1 MAKNTLT
8 TAFDQTEEALKHP
21 IPVRAYKDRI
31 FRMIFKEKRALLALY
46 NAMNDTAYQD
56 PEELVITT
64 LESAIY
70 LGMKNDVSFM
80 ICDRLFLYEH
90 QSTKNPNMP
99 LRNLLY
105 VADLYSVLTKDMF
118 LYGELP
124 VAIPEPRFVVF
135 YNGEQ
140 KMEERAVLRLSDLY
154 RPRTEHPYLE
164 LETLVLN
171 INKGYNAELMEK
183 CRELHDY
190 SVFVAL
196 VREKRKNGRNLKH
209 AVNEAIDECI
219 HQDIMADFLRRNRAE
234 VVKMSIYEYDE
245 EKNYKML
252 QEQYWNMGHER
263 GKSEGIAQ
271 GRAEGMAQGMA
282 RGRAEGELKAAIRL
296 ILIKIKK
303 QQSPEQ
309 IADYLELDLSFVK
322 TICQVA
328 APMAPDYDLDK
339 IYEKYHSIK

>member
-1 MAKNTLT
+1 
-8 TAFDQTEEALKHP
+8 
-21 IPVRAYKDRI
+21 
-31 FRMIFKEKRALLALY
+31 
-46 NAMNDTAYQD
+46 
-56 PEELVITT
+56 
-64 LESAIY
+64 
-70 LGMKNDVSFM
+70 
-80 ICDRLFLYEH
+80 
-90 QSTKNPNMP
+90 MP

-154 RPRTEHPYLE
+154 RPQTEHPYLE

-171 INKGYNAELMEK
+171 IKQRLYAELMEK

-190 SVFVAL
+190 SAFVAL
-196 VREKRKNGRNLKH
+196 VREKRKNGMNLK
-209 AVNEAIDECI
+209 NTQSMRQLMYI
-219 HQDIMADFLRRNRAE
+219 HQGYHGQISCAGTERE

-271 GRAEGMAQGMA
+271 GRAEG
-282 RGRAEGELKAAIRL
+282 ELKEAIRL

-309 IADYLELDLSFVK
+309 IADFLELDLNFVK
-322 TICQVA
+322 TVCQIA

-339 IYEKYHSIK
+339 IYEKYHSYKIDILQY

>member
-1 MAKNTLT
+1 M
-8 TAFDQTEEALKHP
+8 
-21 IPVRAYKDRI
+21 
-31 FRMIFKEKRALLALY
+31 
-46 NAMNDTAYQD
+46 
-56 PEELVITT
+56 
-64 LESAIY
+64 
-70 LGMKNDVSFM
+70 
-80 ICDRLFLYEH
+80 
-90 QSTKNPNMP
+90 
-99 LRNLLY
+99 
-105 VADLYSVLTKDMF
+105 
-118 LYGELP
+118 
-124 VAIPEPRFVVF
+124 VF

-190 SVFVAL
+190 SAFVAL
-196 VREKRKNGRNLKH
+196 VREKRKNGMNLKH

-271 GRAEGMAQGMA
+271 GMAEGMAQGMA
-282 RGRAEGELKAAIRL
+282 RGRAEGELKEAIRL

-309 IADYLELDLSFVK
+309 IADFLELDLNFVK
-322 TICQVA
+322 VICQIAV
-328 APMAPDYDLDK
+328 PMAPDYNLDK
-339 IYEKYHSIK
+339 IYEKYHSIDI

>member
-1 MAKNTLT
+1 MPFIEIITDSKS
-8 TAFDQTEEALKHP
+8 QTQLNK
-21 IPVRAYKDRI
+21 
-31 FRMIFKEKRALLALY
+31 
-46 NAMNDTAYQD
+46 
-56 PEELVITT
+56 VITKKMVNDCDI
-64 LESAIY
+64 LFIKD
-70 LGMKNDVSFM
+70 KNM
-80 ICDRLFLYEH
+80 EN
-90 QSTKNPNMP
+90 TKNI
-99 LRNLLY
+99 
-105 VADLYSVLTKDMF
+105 K
-118 LYGELP
+118 
-124 VAIPEPRFVVF
+124 
-135 YNGEQ
+135 
-140 KMEERAVLRLSDLY
+140 
-154 RPRTEHPYLE
+154 

-196 VREKRKNGRNLKH
+196 VREKRKNGMNLKH

-263 GKSEGIAQ
+263 GKSEGIA
-271 GRAEGMAQGMA
+271 EGMAQ
-282 RGRAEGELKAAIRL
+282 GRAEGELKEAIRL

>member
-64 LESAIY
+64 LENAIY

-140 KMEERAVLRLSDLY
+140 KMKERAVLRLSDLY
-154 RPRTEHPYLE
+154 
-164 LETLVLN
+164 
-171 INKGYNAELMEK
+171 
-183 CRELHDY
+183 
-190 SVFVAL
+190 AL
-196 VREKRKNGRNLKH
+196 VREKRKNGMNLKH

-271 GRAEGMAQGMA
+271 GRAEG
-282 RGRAEGELKAAIRL
+282 ELKEAIRL

-303 QQSPEQ
+303 QHSPEQ
-309 IADYLELDLSFVK
+309 IADFLELDLNFVK
-322 TICQVA
+322 AVCQIA
-328 APMAPDYDLDK
+328 APMAPNYDLDK
-339 IYEKYHSIK
+339 IYEKYHSHSIK

>member
-1 MAKNTLT
+1 
-8 TAFDQTEEALKHP
+8 
-21 IPVRAYKDRI
+21 
-31 FRMIFKEKRALLALY
+31 
-46 NAMNDTAYQD
+46 
-56 PEELVITT
+56 
-64 LESAIY
+64 
-70 LGMKNDVSFM
+70 
-80 ICDRLFLYEH
+80 
-90 QSTKNPNMP
+90 MP

-140 KMEERAVLRLSDLY
+140 KMEERSVLRLSDLY

-196 VREKRKNGRNLKH
+196 VREKRKNGMNHKH

-271 GRAEGMAQGMA
+271 GRAEG
-282 RGRAEGELKAAIRL
+282 ELKEAIRL

-309 IADYLELDLSFVK
+309 IADFLELDLNFVK
-322 TICQVA
+322 TVCQIA

>member
-1 MAKNTLT
+1 MMKIIRVEFRHKEGDAYGK
-8 TAFDQTEEALKHP
+8 KH
-21 IPVRAYKDRI
+21 IDHCILSDRKGSKTSHSGS
-31 FRMIFKEKRALLALY
+31 RLQRPDLSLY

-64 LESAIY
+64 LENAIY

-140 KMEERAVLRLSDLY
+140 KMEERVVLRLSDLY
-154 RPRTEHPYLE
+154 HPRTEHPYLE

-196 VREKRKNGRNLKH
+196 VREKRKKR
-209 AVNEAIDECI
+209 
-219 HQDIMADFLRRNRAE
+219 
-234 VVKMSIYEYDE
+234 YEP
-245 EKNYKML
+245 
-252 QEQYWNMGHER
+252 QTR
-263 GKSEGIAQ
+263 S
-271 GRAEGMAQGMA
+271 R
-282 RGRAEGELKAAIRL
+282 
-296 ILIKIKK
+296 
-303 QQSPEQ
+303 
-309 IADYLELDLSFVK
+309 
-322 TICQVA
+322 
-328 APMAPDYDLDK
+328 
-339 IYEKYHSIK
+339 

>member
-1 MAKNTLT
+1 
-8 TAFDQTEEALKHP
+8 
-21 IPVRAYKDRI
+21 
-31 FRMIFKEKRALLALY
+31 
-46 NAMNDTAYQD
+46 
-56 PEELVITT
+56 
-64 LESAIY
+64 
-70 LGMKNDVSFM
+70 
-80 ICDRLFLYEH
+80 
-90 QSTKNPNMP
+90 
-99 LRNLLY
+99 
-105 VADLYSVLTKDMF
+105 
-118 LYGELP
+118 
-124 VAIPEPRFVVF
+124 
-135 YNGEQ
+135 
-140 KMEERAVLRLSDLY
+140 
-154 RPRTEHPYLE
+154 
-164 LETLVLN
+164 
-171 INKGYNAELMEK
+171 MEK

-196 VREKRKNGRNLKH
+196 VREKRKNGMNLKH

-263 GKSEGIAQ
+263 GKSEGIA
-271 GRAEGMAQGMA
+271 EGMAQ
-282 RGRAEGELKAAIRL
+282 GRAEGELKEAIRL